1 MTSNRSLR
9 QSSKSVRNS
18 MASTSWHIASKNGSA
33 SVILGKDSERKNVL
47 DPMVRCAVL
56 VDDEDVDPGVA
67 SGRNALASRRWNCH
81 SMLSHGVDNCSDGS
95 SRSTI
100 GVSSVSSGLMQSS

>member
-1 MTSNRSLR
+1 
-9 QSSKSVRNS
+9 
-18 MASTSWHIASKNGSA
+18 MASTSWHIASRNGSA

-56 VDDEDVDPGVA
+56 VDGDVDPGVA

-81 SMLSHGVDNCSDGS
+81 SMLSHGVDSDIDGS